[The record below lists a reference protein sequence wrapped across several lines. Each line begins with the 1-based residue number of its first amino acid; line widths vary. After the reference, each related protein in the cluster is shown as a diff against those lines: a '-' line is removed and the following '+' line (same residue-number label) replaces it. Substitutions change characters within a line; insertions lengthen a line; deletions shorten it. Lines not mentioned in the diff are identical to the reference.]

1 MRWFR
6 NKSFVVRMVDTNDV
20 DQTEETVVIDV
31 DKTVDKTVQAVLII
45 IGGYMVLSTARQL
58 IVGHPNPA
66 QITNTIAP
74 VISPV
79 FSNTVNNVGP
89 VCKFVKRLEDEKIWE
104 KSIDAARQLAEEQGI
119 TLERAKWLIS
129 RNANGHIPDV
139 FNMHYENIGLHT
151 AG

>member
-58 IVGHPNPA
+58 IIGHPNPA
-66 QITNTIAP
+66 QITNTVAP

-79 FSNTVNNVGP
+79 FNNTVNNMGHMRKIVL
-89 VCKFVKRLEDEKIWE
+89 CLETGERWGSVTE
-104 KSIDAARQLAEEQGI
+104 AAAAQGVQIGMMSQHLNDHRDHINNLHFIIEALA
-119 TLERAKWLIS
+119 TS
-129 RNANGHIPDV
+129 
-139 FNMHYENIGLHT
+139 
-151 AG
+151 